1 MHLHFILACASYTNC
16 CGYILALD
24 EVDVT
29 QALEHPFVAEKSAN
43 FDPAFWKCEGARA
56 KIVVYYPRNEI
67 KIL

>member
-1 MHLHFILACASYTNC
+1 MEKKTWETTLVIICHQSGSDPEKISYLTTVDNILKDNRY
-16 CGYILALD
+16 
-24 EVDVT
+24 
-29 QALEHPFVAEKSAN
+29 